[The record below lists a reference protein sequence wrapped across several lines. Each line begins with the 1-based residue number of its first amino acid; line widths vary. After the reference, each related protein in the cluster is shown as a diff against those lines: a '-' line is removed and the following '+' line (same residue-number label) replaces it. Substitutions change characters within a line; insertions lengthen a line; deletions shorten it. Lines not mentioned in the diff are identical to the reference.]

1 MRPLTTEEGVNK
13 RLKPEVRAALEKK
26 HPGAI
31 RIIVIRRNK
40 VELGVYDDHW
50 VFEKPAHQE
59 NFFLKLTSR
68 RLGKRYSNE
77 VFDLARDV
85 AYECAYATIAGHTE
99 YREEQMLK
107 KRREEASGR
116 VTKKGKKPKGSTGPL
131 PLFSSKATAK

>member
-1 MRPLTTEEGVNK
+1 MNK
-13 RLKPEVRAALEKK
+13 RLKPEIRAMLEKK

-31 RIIVIRRNK
+31 RIILIRRNK

-59 NFFLKLTSR
+59 HFFLKLTHKRLNR
-68 RLGKRYSNE
+68 RYGDE

-107 KRREEASGR
+107 KRREEANGKKKSS
-116 VTKKGKKPKGSTGPL
+116 TKKREPRGSTGPL
-131 PLFSSKATAK
+131 PLFESRATAK